1 MTLNLWM
8 GNITLS
14 HLSTRYVWSRQ
25 SSEWTLSSSLIF
37 HVSFTKVWAHSAAV
51 SCLCILDIHN
61 PCTAT
66 KTVTLCLLQVWP
78 LFWANQN
85 SYMTVT
91 HLIHLSWNNWLLSEC
106 SKHVCRA
113 ARRIS
118 QLASTQGE
126 KSVFAILAKH
136 TFTSSRDGSYNIPR
150 EMMRLLSNMLSN
162 QWNLK
167 ASQTFRNSSRNR
179 WVGSARSENPSASF
193 TQLSSKLLTG
203 EHDAINWQ
211 LSPCVLSKV
220 QFGKTKTSMQPVCG
234 WIAPMLLLLS
244 HVSSPQDL
252 MAFPAFAPLGAPPY
266 YILSHIMSSAGVI
279 LDSSSIRS
287 PPAATAKLCA
297 RHWQR
302 CFVRE
307 SPLTRAGS
315 EVHSE
320 LSSLDLM
327 LVHIRAAGQLRS
339 RARHPLN
346 LSKDRGFYTPWLSSL
361 FTAKSRRKKRKHR
374 HMAGGILYSWLYFFQ
389 FFPFVWKTGGPAPT
403 LPFRYFEPRRWSLIR
418 FIHLIYS
425 VIWILTFIPLFS
437 QLQQRDRQKWQQ

>member
-1 MTLNLWM
+1 
-8 GNITLS
+8 
-14 HLSTRYVWSRQ
+14 
-25 SSEWTLSSSLIF
+25 
-37 HVSFTKVWAHSAAV
+37 
-51 SCLCILDIHN
+51 
-61 PCTAT
+61 
-66 KTVTLCLLQVWP
+66 
-78 LFWANQN
+78 
-85 SYMTVT
+85 
-91 HLIHLSWNNWLLSEC
+91 
-106 SKHVCRA
+106 
-113 ARRIS
+113 
-118 QLASTQGE
+118 
-126 KSVFAILAKH
+126 
-136 TFTSSRDGSYNIPR
+136 
-150 EMMRLLSNMLSN
+150 MMRLLSNMLSN

-389 FFPFVWKTGGPAPT
+389 LFPFVWKK
-403 LPFRYFEPRRWSLIR
+403 LFRYFEPRRWSLIR

-437 QLQQRDRQKWQQ
+437 QLQQRDRQKWQQWAERCNITGRANKIIMKTSECSVFTKCPAVTCAVFALWRRALLWYGSY

>member
-1 MTLNLWM
+1 
-8 GNITLS
+8 
-14 HLSTRYVWSRQ
+14 
-25 SSEWTLSSSLIF
+25 
-37 HVSFTKVWAHSAAV
+37 
-51 SCLCILDIHN
+51 
-61 PCTAT
+61 
-66 KTVTLCLLQVWP
+66 
-78 LFWANQN
+78 
-85 SYMTVT
+85 
-91 HLIHLSWNNWLLSEC
+91 
-106 SKHVCRA
+106 
-113 ARRIS
+113 
-118 QLASTQGE
+118 
-126 KSVFAILAKH
+126 
-136 TFTSSRDGSYNIPR
+136 
-150 EMMRLLSNMLSN
+150 MMRLLSNMLSN

-307 SPLTRAGS
+307 SPPTRAGS

-361 FTAKSRRKKRKHR
+361 FTAKSRRKKTETPAH
-374 HMAGGILYSWLYFFQ
+374 GWWD
-389 FFPFVWKTGGPAPT
+389 FVLVALFLSVFSFCVENWRTGPNITVQVLRAPT
-403 LPFRYFEPRRWSLIR
+403 MESDQ
-418 FIHLIYS
+418 IYS
-425 VIWILTFIPLFS
+425 SDLFCYLNSHIHSTIQPTAATRSAEMTTISRTLQHYRESKQNHNENIRVQRLHKVSGCYVRRVCFVAPSFAVIWKLLKGRGGDSSCSLTTL
-437 QLQQRDRQKWQQ
+437 

>member
-1 MTLNLWM
+1 
-8 GNITLS
+8 
-14 HLSTRYVWSRQ
+14 
-25 SSEWTLSSSLIF
+25 
-37 HVSFTKVWAHSAAV
+37 
-51 SCLCILDIHN
+51 
-61 PCTAT
+61 
-66 KTVTLCLLQVWP
+66 
-78 LFWANQN
+78 
-85 SYMTVT
+85 
-91 HLIHLSWNNWLLSEC
+91 
-106 SKHVCRA
+106 
-113 ARRIS
+113 
-118 QLASTQGE
+118 
-126 KSVFAILAKH
+126 
-136 TFTSSRDGSYNIPR
+136 
-150 EMMRLLSNMLSN
+150 MMRLLSNMLSN

-220 QFGKTKTSMQPVCG
+220 HFGKTKTSMQPVCG

-307 SPLTRAGS
+307 SPLTWAGS

-346 LSKDRGFYTPWLSSL
+346 LSKTGAFTPPDCFHCSQQKAEEKNGNTGTWLVGFCTRGSISFSFFLLCGKLEDRPQRYRSGTSSPDDGVWSDL
-361 FTAKSRRKKRKHR
+361 FIWFILLFEFSHSFHYSANCSNAISRNDNNKPNAATLQGEQTKS
-374 HMAGGILYSWLYFFQ
+374 
-389 FFPFVWKTGGPAPT
+389 
-403 LPFRYFEPRRWSLIR
+403 
-418 FIHLIYS
+418 
-425 VIWILTFIPLFS
+425 
-437 QLQQRDRQKWQQ
+437 

>member
-1 MTLNLWM
+1 
-8 GNITLS
+8 
-14 HLSTRYVWSRQ
+14 
-25 SSEWTLSSSLIF
+25 
-37 HVSFTKVWAHSAAV
+37 
-51 SCLCILDIHN
+51 
-61 PCTAT
+61 
-66 KTVTLCLLQVWP
+66 
-78 LFWANQN
+78 
-85 SYMTVT
+85 
-91 HLIHLSWNNWLLSEC
+91 
-106 SKHVCRA
+106 
-113 ARRIS
+113 
-118 QLASTQGE
+118 
-126 KSVFAILAKH
+126 
-136 TFTSSRDGSYNIPR
+136 
-150 EMMRLLSNMLSN
+150 MMRLLSNMLSN

-179 WVGSARSENPSASF
+179 WVGSVRSENPSASF

-252 MAFPAFAPLGAPPY
+252 MVFPAFAPLGAPPY

-279 LDSSSIRS
+279 LDSSSICS

-327 LVHIRAAGQLRS
+327 LVHISCRAASQQSTASVKSVQRPGLL
-339 RARHPLN
+339 HPLTVFTSHSKKQKKKTETPAHGWWDFVLVALF
-346 LSKDRGFYTPWLSSL
+346 LSVFSFCVENWR
-361 FTAKSRRKKRKHR
+361 
-374 HMAGGILYSWLYFFQ
+374 
-389 FFPFVWKTGGPAPT
+389 TGPNVTVQVLRAPT
-403 LPFRYFEPRRWSLIR
+403 MESDQ
-418 FIHLIYS
+418 IYS
-425 VIWILTFIPLFS
+425 SDLFCYSNSHIHSTIQPTAATRSAEMTTISRTLQHYRESKQNHNENIRVQRLHKVSGCYVRRVRFVAPSFAVIWKLLKGRGGDSSCSLTTL
-437 QLQQRDRQKWQQ
+437 

>member
-1 MTLNLWM
+1 
-8 GNITLS
+8 
-14 HLSTRYVWSRQ
+14 
-25 SSEWTLSSSLIF
+25 
-37 HVSFTKVWAHSAAV
+37 
-51 SCLCILDIHN
+51 
-61 PCTAT
+61 
-66 KTVTLCLLQVWP
+66 
-78 LFWANQN
+78 
-85 SYMTVT
+85 
-91 HLIHLSWNNWLLSEC
+91 
-106 SKHVCRA
+106 
-113 ARRIS
+113 
-118 QLASTQGE
+118 
-126 KSVFAILAKH
+126 
-136 TFTSSRDGSYNIPR
+136 
-150 EMMRLLSNMLSN
+150 MMRLLSNMLSN
-162 QWNLK
+162 QWNPK

-179 WVGSARSENPSASF
+179 WVGSARNENPSASF

-307 SPLTRAGS
+307 SPPTRAGS

-389 FFPFVWKTGGPAPT
+389 FFPFVWKTGGPAPM
-403 LPFRYFEPRRWSLIR
+403 LPTVQVLRAPTMESDQ
-418 FIHLIYS
+418 IYS
-425 VIWILTFIPLFS
+425 SDLFCYLNSHIHSTIQPTAATRSAEMTTISRTLQHYRESKQNHNENIRVQRLHKVSGCYVRRVCFVAPSFAVIWKLLKGRGGDSSCSLTTL
-437 QLQQRDRQKWQQ
+437 